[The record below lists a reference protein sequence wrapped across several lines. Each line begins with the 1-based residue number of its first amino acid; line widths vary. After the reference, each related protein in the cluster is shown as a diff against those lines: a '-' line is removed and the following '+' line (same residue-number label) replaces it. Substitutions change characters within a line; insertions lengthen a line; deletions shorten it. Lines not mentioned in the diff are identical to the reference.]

1 MMDRLNELFAKQN
14 RQYMN
19 RMNYLAW
26 HLQWRTKTPF
36 ERMLF
41 NGKI

>member
-1 MMDRLNELFAKQN
+1 MDRLNELFAKQN

-26 HLQWRTKTPF
+26 CLRWKIEMHFGRWLP
-36 ERMLF
+36 
-41 NGKI
+41 NGKIR